1 MLRKQKWI
9 NRKVENIRKEK
20 GDINKNQMKILELK
34 NTATKIKYSLYELNG
49 RMQMTEEIAIDQSI

>member
-20 GDINKNQMKILELK
+20 GDLNKNQMKILELK
-34 NTATKIKYSLYELNG
+34 NTTTKIKYSLYELNG

>member
-20 GDINKNQMKILELK
+20 DINKNQMKILELK